1 MDPDLIFVI
10 GLVLV
15 AFSIPSMLSAYSEGR
30 APRVSA
36 MVIVLA
42 GVMIVYA
49 YNTKLGGY
57 DFASIPDTFM
67 GVVAKYI
74 K

>member
-30 APRVSA
+30 APRVSS

-49 YNTKLGGY
+49 YNTKPGGY
-57 DFASIPDTFM
+57 DFATIPDTFM
-67 GVVAKYI
+67 GVVARYI
-74 K
+74 N